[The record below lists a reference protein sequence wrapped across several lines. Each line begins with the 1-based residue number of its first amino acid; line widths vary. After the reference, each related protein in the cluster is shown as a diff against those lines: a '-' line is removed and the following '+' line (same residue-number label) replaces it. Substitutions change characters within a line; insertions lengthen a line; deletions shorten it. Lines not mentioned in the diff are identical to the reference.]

1 MFVLAVRPESVDRY
15 YAEHLIHRT
24 RPSAAH
30 PEGIMVRSKS
40 EVIVADILT
49 TLGIS
54 CEYEQK
60 LPSKDNPNDFRLPDF
75 TVSYEGDTFYWEH
88 LGMLSVPSYR
98 EAWDRKRQWYEDN
111 GFLDRVITSEDG
123 LDGSIDAAEIE
134 RIARKKILLEG

>member
-24 RPSAAH
+24 PRTLAASWCD
-30 PEGIMVRSKS
+30 RSPKS
-40 EVIVADILT
+40 SSPTSLT
-49 TLGIS
+49 RLGIS
-54 CEYEQK
+54 YEYEQK
-60 LPSKDNPNDFRLPDF
+60 LASKDDPNDFRLPDF

-98 EAWDRKRQWYEDN
+98 ERGIGSGN
-111 GFLDRVITSEDG
+111 GTKTTAYLDRVITSEDG
-123 LDGSIDAAEIE
+123 ADGSIDAAEIE